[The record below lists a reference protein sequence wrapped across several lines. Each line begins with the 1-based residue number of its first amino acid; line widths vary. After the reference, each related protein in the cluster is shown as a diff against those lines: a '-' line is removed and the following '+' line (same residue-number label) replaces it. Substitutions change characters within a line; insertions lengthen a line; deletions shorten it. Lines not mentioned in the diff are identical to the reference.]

1 MPIPPKMGQT
11 ETPRP
16 AWDLFIVARGHVA
29 LYHALDRAFGGPGG
43 ILVLFDRRRAERR
56 RTVHAASEERRRA
69 ERRSF
74 PCLGDPRR
82 WSCVLV
88 RPPD

>member
-16 AWDLFIVARGHVA
+16 ARDLFIVARGHVA
-29 LYHALDRAFGGPGG
+29 LYHALDRTFGGHGG
-43 ILVLFDRRRAERR
+43 ILVLFDRRRTERR
-56 RTVHAASEERRRA
+56 RTAQSVAEDRRRGD
-69 ERRSF
+69 RRGF
-74 PCLGDPRR
+74 PRLEDTRR
-82 WSCVLV
+82 WRCVLV